1 MELAV
6 VAGPALSIQARM
18 YPVVGQFFLK
28 KIIKLAFSA
37 F

>member
-18 YPVVGQFFLK
+18 YLIVGHFFEK
-28 KIIKLAFSA
+28 MVKFAFSA